1 MSAKG
6 EKVFSGTLNSDEI
19 VKTIFSRKGAK
30 NAKNAKKITINI
42 NKLTLRALR
51 LCVRF
56 FAFCKFIEYSK
67 IENRN
72 PHFT

>member
-1 MSAKG
+1 MSARG

-19 VKTIFSRKGAK
+19 VKTIFSRKG
-30 NAKNAKKITINI
+30 AKNAKKITINI

-72 PHFT
+72 SHFI